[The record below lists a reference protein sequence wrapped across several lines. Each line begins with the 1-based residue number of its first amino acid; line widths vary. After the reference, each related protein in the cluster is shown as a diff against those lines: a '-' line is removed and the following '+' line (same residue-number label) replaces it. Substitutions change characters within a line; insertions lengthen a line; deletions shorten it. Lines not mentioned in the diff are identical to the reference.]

1 MNTKK
6 KLCTATDVGVER
18 TVARILEEKGY
29 DGNPTT
35 TATWF
40 PHSTSDVI
48 PLILPYVGDRAA
60 RAVNQLQGYG
70 IRNKV
75 FGIFNA
81 EQEPNFRNLGDPE
94 PFMIRGL
101 DQQYPRDLFT
111 ATTMVERILTR
122 NQCTANDEQ

>member
-1 MNTKK
+1 MKIS
-6 KLCTATDVGVER
+6 AD
-18 TVARILEEKGY
+18 
-29 DGNPTT
+29 
-35 TATWF
+35 
-40 PHSTSDVI
+40 
-48 PLILPYVGDRAA
+48 AA
-60 RAVNQLQGYG
+60 FKELQGYG